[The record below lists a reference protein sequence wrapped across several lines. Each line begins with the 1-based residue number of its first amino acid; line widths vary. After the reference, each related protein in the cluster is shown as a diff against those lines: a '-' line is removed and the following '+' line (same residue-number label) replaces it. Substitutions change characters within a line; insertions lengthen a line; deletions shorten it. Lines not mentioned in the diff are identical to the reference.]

1 MATLHVKVEDSL
13 FAIDKV
19 LLSENC
25 EYFHALFESGMR
37 ECQQEEIH
45 LLGLSARGFD
55 IMLKVLG
62 GERPALDCDEIIE
75 TVECAAFLQVK
86 SLVKHLINLVNSN
99 NCIEMYHA
107 ASTYGL
113 LDLYHR
119 CGLFIR
125 DMYSDLKEDLESLPM
140 DLLDYID
147 SLVPSTFIAVGAY
160 SPTFV
165 QDSLR
170 SVCYLD
176 EDSKTW
182 KTLTDLPAEASTALA
197 GVTVL
202 DNKLYIVGGV
212 YGVSKQVVELSFC
225 YDPERNTWSHFSSP
239 QQLRYN
245 LTLMGHNGYLYAI
258 GGEYD
263 RRIIS
268 SVERY
273 HVSTDTWSFVSPLP
287 RPAAGAACAQAM
299 GRMFVCLWKPID
311 TTDIYE
317 YDPGKDQ
324 WLLITT
330 LIRSQ
335 SYGHYM
341 VAHRDNLYV
350 MRNGPSDDFL
360 RCMIDCFNIT
370 TLQWTVMAGQ
380 YVNSKGA
387 LFTSAVKG
395 DSVFTV
401 NRMLTLVYSVE
412 EKMWKPKKEMQGYR
426 WCGSLL
432 TCFLR
437 LPKTSSDDLSTDCII
452 HTGQQEPEDIKT

>member
-75 TVECAAFLQVK
+75 AVECAAFLQVK

-107 ASTYGL
+107 AST
-113 LDLYHR
+113 
-119 CGLFIR
+119 
-125 DMYSDLKEDLESLPM
+125 
-140 DLLDYID
+140 
-147 SLVPSTFIAVGAY
+147 TFIAVGAY

-212 YGVSKQVVELSFC
+212 YGVSKQAVELSFC

-317 YDPGKDQ
+317 YDPDRDQ

-330 LIRSQ
+330 LIRPQ

-370 TLQWTVMAGQ
+370 TLQLTVMAGQ